1 MSRPSL
7 PLGTMGE
14 IRCYRQPSGL
24 VRAVAYFRDL
34 DGRTRQVERTGK
46 TESSAK
52 SRLRAACRDRTTVS
66 TDGDITPE
74 TTVAIVAELW
84 FADVVAAVAVGDKS
98 PTTSQLY
105 RYRLDRQV
113 IPGLGALR
121 LREISVARVDRFIR
135 TVADKYGASTA
146 KSTRSVVSG
155 VLGMAARLDAL
166 PTNPTR
172 EVSPVRQ
179 ASKESDSLSVQQVRD
194 LRTKLAEDQR
204 CRDRDLPDFVSMML
218 ATGLRIG
225 ETAAITWPALDL
237 DAGTVEV
244 RGTVVR
250 VSGVG
255 LIIKPKPKSRKG
267 WRAVELPSWA
277 VTMLHRRRA
286 ESSDNEWS
294 AVFTSPSGHLRD
306 PSNTAA
312 DLREAFD
319 AAGYPHVTS
328 HTFRRTVATL
338 MDEAGLSA
346 RAAADQLGH
355 AQISMTTDHYF
366 GRRVSVTGARDVLE
380 ELNDAPDVV
389 T

>member
-1 MSRPSL
+1 
-7 PLGTMGE
+7 MGE
-14 IRCYRQPSGL
+14 IRCYRQPSGK
-24 VRAVAYFRDL
+24 VRAIAKFRDL
-34 DGRTRQVERTGK
+34 DGRTRLVERTGA
-46 TESSAK
+46 TESAAK
-52 SRLRAACRDRTTVS
+52 SRLRAACRDRTTVAA
-66 TDGDITPE
+66 DGDITPE
-74 TTVAIVAELW
+74 TTVAVVAEFW
-84 FADVVAAVAVGDKS
+84 FADVAAAVAVGDKS

-113 IPGLGALR
+113 IPGLGGLR
-121 LREISVARVDRFIR
+121 LREMSVARVDRFIR
-135 TVADKYGASTA
+135 AVADKYGASTA

-172 EVSPVRQ
+172 DASPIRQ
-179 ASKESDSLSVQQVRD
+179 ANKETDSLSVEQVRD
-194 LRTKLAEDQR
+194 LRAKLAQDR
-204 CRDRDLPDFVSMML
+204 RSCDRDLPDFVSMML

-225 ETAAITWPALDL
+225 ETAALTWSAINL
-237 DAGTVEV
+237 DAGTVDV

-250 VSGVG
+250 VKGAG

-267 WRAVELPSWA
+267 WRSVELPSWA
-277 VTMLHRRRA
+277 VVMLRRRLV
-286 ESSDNEWS
+286 EIPENEWL
-294 AVFTSPSGHLRD
+294 AVFTSPAGHLRD

-366 GRRVSVTGARDVLE
+366 GRRVSVTGARRVLE
-380 ELNDAPDVV
+380 ELGNPGKDVS
-389 T
+389 